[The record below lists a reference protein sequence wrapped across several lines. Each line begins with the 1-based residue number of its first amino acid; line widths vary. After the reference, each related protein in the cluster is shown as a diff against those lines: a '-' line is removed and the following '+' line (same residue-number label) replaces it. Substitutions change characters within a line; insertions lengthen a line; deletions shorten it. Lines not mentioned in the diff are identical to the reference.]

1 MVKIVVFD
9 SGMGSLSIIKPLQ
22 KVTTSEII
30 YFADRKNFPYG
41 KKPKS
46 ELRKIIEHSLIMLQ
60 ERFNPALIIVG
71 SNTPTLLLKNITTK
85 KIIGVLPP
93 LKQATKIS
101 KTKNIAI
108 LATQSVCKSKE
119 LSNYIKQNHLSNK
132 ISILKN

>member
-22 KVTTSEII
+22 KVTKSEII

-60 ERFNPALIIVG
+60 ERFNPDLIIVG
-71 SNTPTLLLKNITTK
+71 SNTPTLLLKNVTTK
-85 KIIGVLPP
+85 KNYWCLTTI
-93 LKQATKIS
+93 KAS
-101 KTKNIAI
+101 RKNFKNKKYCY
-108 LATQSVCKSKE
+108 TCYSVC
-119 LSNYIKQNHLSNK
+119 L
-132 ISILKN
+132 